1 MKVLVIVAHPDDE
14 VLGMGG
20 TLRKLSVK
28 NHDIKVVFLA
38 TGIAARRSDKFRNE
52 TKYEINKTLIKKME
66 EQIKKL
72 RLDAKRALKILG
84 IKNIEFFNF
93 PDNEMDM
100 VSNLEITKT
109 IENIIKKFKPDVIY
123 THTKN
128 DINVDHR
135 AIFNATI
142 TATRPSTRVNV
153 KKVICFEVPSSSEW
167 NFGDTFSPNIFVD
180 IKRELSYKK
189 KAIQAYKTEL
199 KKFPHPRST
208 KAVIALSNLRGS
220 EISVNHAEAFK
231 IFRAVERRS

>member
-84 IKNIEFFNF
+84 IKNIEFFDF

-153 KKVICFEVPSSSEW
+153 RKVICFEVPSSSEW

-189 KAIQAYKTEL
+189 KAIQTYKTEL
-199 KKFPHPRST
+199 KKFPHPRS
-208 KAVIALSNLRGS
+208 ANSLDIIAKRWGTVSGFEAS
-220 EISVNHAEAFK
+220 EAFEL
-231 IFRAVERRS
+231 IRELDNN

>member
-38 TGIAARRSDKFRNE
+38 TGIAARRSDNFRNE

-84 IKNIEFFNF
+84 IKNIEFFDF

-109 IENIIKKFKPDVIY
+109 IENIIKKFNPDVIY

-153 KKVICFEVPSSSEW
+153 RKVICFEVPSSSEW

-189 KAIQAYKTEL
+189 KAIQTYKTEL
-199 KKFPHPRST
+199 KKFPHPRS
-208 KAVIALSNLRGS
+208 ANSLDIIAKRWGTVSGFEAS
-220 EISVNHAEAFK
+220 EAFEL
-231 IFRAVERRS
+231 IRELDNN

>member
-84 IKNIEFFNF
+84 IKNIEFFDF

-189 KAIQAYKTEL
+189 KAIRAYKTEL
-199 KKFPHPRST
+199 KKFPHPRS
-208 KAVIALSNLRGS
+208 VNSLDIIAKRWGTVSGFEAS
-220 EISVNHAEAFK
+220 EAFEL
-231 IFRAVERRS
+231 IRELDNN

>member
-38 TGIAARRSDKFRNE
+38 TGIAARRSDNFRNE

-84 IKNIEFFNF
+84 IKNIEFFDF

-109 IENIIKKFKPDVIY
+109 IENIIKKFKPYVIY

-189 KAIQAYKTEL
+189 KAIQTYKTEL
-199 KKFPHPRST
+199 KKFPHPRS
-208 KAVIALSNLRGS
+208 ANSLDIIAKRWGTVSGFEAS
-220 EISVNHAEAFK
+220 EAFEL
-231 IFRAVERRS
+231 IRELDDN

>member
-84 IKNIEFFNF
+84 IKNIEFFDF

-142 TATRPSTRVNV
+142 TATRPNTRANV

-199 KKFPHPRST
+199 KKFPHPRS
-208 KAVIALSNLRGS
+208 ANSLDIIAKRWGTVSGFEAS
-220 EISVNHAEAFK
+220 EAFEL
-231 IFRAVERRS
+231 IRELDNN

>member
-189 KAIQAYKTEL
+189 KAIRAYKTEL
-199 KKFPHPRST
+199 KKFPHPRS
-208 KAVIALSNLRGS
+208 VNSLDIIAKRWGTVSGFEAS
-220 EISVNHAEAFK
+220 EAFEL
-231 IFRAVERRS
+231 IRELDNN

>member
-28 NHDIKVVFLA
+28 KHDIKVVFLA

-52 TKYEINKTLIKKME
+52 TKYKINKTLIKKME

-84 IKNIEFFNF
+84 IDDIEFYNF
-93 PDNEMDM
+93 PDNEMDTI
-100 VSNLEITKT
+100 SNLEITKT

-142 TATRPSTRVNV
+142 TATRPSTRANV

-199 KKFPHPRST
+199 KKFPHPRS
-208 KAVIALSNLRGS
+208 ANSLDIIAKRWGTVSGFEAS
-220 EISVNHAEAFK
+220 EAFEL
-231 IFRAVERRS
+231 IRELDDN

>member
-84 IKNIEFFNF
+84 IKNIEFFDF

-142 TATRPSTRVNV
+142 TATRPNTRVNV

-199 KKFPHPRST
+199 KKFPHPRS
-208 KAVIALSNLRGS
+208 VNSLDIIAKRWGTVSGFEAS
-220 EISVNHAEAFK
+220 EAFEL
-231 IFRAVERRS
+231 IRELDDN

>member
-52 TKYEINKTLIKKME
+52 TKYKINKTLIKKME

-84 IKNIEFFNF
+84 IDDIEFYNF
-93 PDNEMDM
+93 PDNEMDTI
-100 VSNLEITKT
+100 SNLEITKT

-199 KKFPHPRST
+199 KKFPHPRS
-208 KAVIALSNLRGS
+208 ANSLDIIAKRWGTVSGFEAS
-220 EISVNHAEAFK
+220 EAFEL
-231 IFRAVERRS
+231 IRELDDN

>member
-38 TGIAARRSDKFRNE
+38 TGIAARRSDNFRNE

-84 IKNIEFFNF
+84 IKNIEFFDF

-189 KAIQAYKTEL
+189 KAIQTYKTEL
-199 KKFPHPRST
+199 KKFPHPRS
-208 KAVIALSNLRGS
+208 VNSLDIIAKRWGTVSGFEAS
-220 EISVNHAEAFK
+220 EAFEL
-231 IFRAVERRS
+231 IRELDNN

>member
-142 TATRPSTRVNV
+142 TATRPNTRANV

-199 KKFPHPRST
+199 KKFPHPRS
-208 KAVIALSNLRGS
+208 ANSLDIIAKRWGTVSGFEAS
-220 EISVNHAEAFK
+220 EAFEL
-231 IFRAVERRS
+231 IRELDDN

>member
-84 IKNIEFFNF
+84 IENIEFFDF

-109 IENIIKKFKPDVIY
+109 IENIIKKFKPDVVY

-153 KKVICFEVPSSSEW
+153 KKVICFEIPSSSEW

-189 KAIQAYKTEL
+189 KAIRAYKTEL
-199 KKFPHPRST
+199 KKFPHPRS
-208 KAVIALSNLRGS
+208 VNSLDIIAKRWGTVSGFEAS
-220 EISVNHAEAFK
+220 EAFEL
-231 IFRAVERRS
+231 IRELDNN

>member
-84 IKNIEFFNF
+84 IKNIEFFDF

-153 KKVICFEVPSSSEW
+153 RKVICFEVPSSSEW

-189 KAIQAYKTEL
+189 KAIQTYKTEL
-199 KKFPHPRST
+199 KKFPHPRS
-208 KAVIALSNLRGS
+208 ANSLDIIAKRWGTVSGFEAS
-220 EISVNHAEAFK
+220 EAFEL
-231 IFRAVERRS
+231 IRELDDN

>member
-189 KAIQAYKTEL
+189 KAIRAYKTEL
-199 KKFPHPRST
+199 KKFPHPRS
-208 KAVIALSNLRGS
+208 VNSLDIIAKRWGTVSGFEAS
-220 EISVNHAEAFK
+220 EAFEL
-231 IFRAVERRS
+231 IRELDDN

>member
-189 KAIQAYKTEL
+189 KAIQTYKTEL
-199 KKFPHPRST
+199 KKFPHPRS
-208 KAVIALSNLRGS
+208 ANSLDIIAKRWGTVSGFEAS
-220 EISVNHAEAFK
+220 EAFEL
-231 IFRAVERRS
+231 IRELDNY

>member
-38 TGIAARRSDKFRNE
+38 TGIAARRSDNFRNE

-84 IKNIEFFNF
+84 IKNIEFFDF

-153 KKVICFEVPSSSEW
+153 RKVICFEVPSSSEW

-189 KAIQAYKTEL
+189 KAIQTYKTEL
-199 KKFPHPRST
+199 KKFPHPRS
-208 KAVIALSNLRGS
+208 ANSLDIIAKRWGTVSGFEAS
-220 EISVNHAEAFK
+220 EAFEL
-231 IFRAVERRS
+231 IRELDNN

>member
-38 TGIAARRSDKFRNE
+38 TGIAARRSDNFRNE

-142 TATRPSTRVNV
+142 TATRPSTRANV

-199 KKFPHPRST
+199 KKFPHPRS
-208 KAVIALSNLRGS
+208 ANSLDIIAKRWGTVSGFEAS
-220 EISVNHAEAFK
+220 EAFEL
-231 IFRAVERRS
+231 IRELDDN